1 MKQQQLFFL
10 GDKKTAKKAK
20 NKRYLRLYKD
30 KEYLSSN
37 NNGLAEQKLLK
48 KVIMFAI
55 AQALHKPRLYKG
67 KETITKSS
75 KDARE
80 FLSKSQNSRSC
91 FCQLYCNLVG
101 FDHEILTD
109 FVEQATSGTKDGNS
123 LRDDFI
129 KTWKFSHDD
138 KKSKRKPK
146 QLTFN
151 LKQKE

>member
-10 GDKKTAKKAK
+10 GDKKIAKKAK

-30 KEYLSSN
+30 KEYLSSD
-37 NNGLAEQKLLK
+37 NNGIAEQKLLR

-67 KETITKSS
+67 KETILKSA
-75 KDARE
+75 KEARE
-80 FLSKSQNSRSC
+80 FLSKSKNSRSC
-91 FCQLYCNLVG
+91 FCQLYCSLMG
-101 FDHEILTD
+101 LDHNILTD
-109 FVEQATSGTKDGNS
+109 FVEKATSGTKEGNM
-123 LRDDFI
+123 LREGFFKI
-129 KTWKFSHDD
+129 WKFSHDD
-138 KKSKRKPK
+138 KKSKRKPQ